1 MRTDVKNTGKNNK
14 GDDVLASK
22 EKQKKIVSNTAYT
35 IGGALLMNGVL
46 QILIYPL
53 LNRMM
58 GSDQLGELLYLMG
71 LVAILCPS
79 VGQALNTSRLVVRR
93 DYEVKNGDYN
103 LLLLLFGGI
112 GTVITLVVAKKSM
125 VSFPVI
131 LWTAILLMTTIF
143 RYYGDVEYRLNLNYK
158 KYFTYY
164 GVLTAGYVAG
174 FGIYFLTENWFWVF
188 VTGEAASLLYLGITG
203 SVFHG
208 FWKKSSFFG
217 EAFRRG
223 GFLVFSYLITNLTLN
238 IDRLVLEHLIGHLA
252 VTQYYVTSLIGK
264 TLVLLV
270 APVNTIIISYLTR
283 KQERMDRKQFLI
295 FTGIGGAVSLAF
307 FVGAQI
313 GTPIFVK
320 LFYGD
325 LYEAVRGMVTVVNL
339 SQILGVFSAY
349 LFIVVLTFTEEK
361 WQLILQIIHL
371 AVITAL
377 VLIFTQKSGIM
388 GFAVS
393 VLIANGIR
401 VAAVILLGLWK
412 AAGTRKQGN
421 QESEL

>member
-103 LLLLLFGGI
+103 FLLLLFGGI

-125 VSFPVI
+125 VSLPVI
-131 LWTAILLMTTIF
+131 LWTAILLLTTIF

-158 KYFTYY
+158 RYFIYY
-164 GVLTAGYVAG
+164 CVLTVGYVAG

-188 VTGEAASLLYLGITG
+188 VTGEVASLIYLGITG

-208 FWKKSSFFG
+208 FWKTSPFLG

-223 GFLVFSYLITNLTLN
+223 VFLVFSYLITNLTLN

-283 KQERMDRKQFLI
+283 KKERMDRKQFLI

-325 LYEAVRGMVTVVNL
+325 LYESVRGMVTVVNL

-361 WQLILQIIHL
+361 WQFILQVVHL
-371 AVITAL
+371 VVITAL
-377 VLIFTQKSGIM
+377 VLIFTQKRGIM

-401 VAAVILLGLWK
+401 VAAVILLGVWK
-412 AAGTRKQGN
+412 AAGIQKQGN
-421 QESEL
+421 QKNEL

>member
-1 MRTDVKNTGKNNK
+1 M
-14 GDDVLASK
+14 ASK

-46 QILIYPL
+46 QILVYPL
-53 LNRMM
+53 LNRVM

-93 DYEVKNGDYN
+93 DHEVKNGDYN
-103 LLLLLFGGI
+103 LLLLLFGSV
-112 GTVITLVVAKKSM
+112 GTLLTLAAAKKSM
-125 VSFPVI
+125 TSVSVV
-131 LWTAILLMTTIF
+131 LWTAVLLMTTIF
-143 RYYGDVEYRLNLNYK
+143 RYYGDVEYRLNLNYR
-158 KYFTYY
+158 KYFYYY

-174 FGIYFLTENWFWVF
+174 FGLYFLTGNWFLVF
-188 VTGEAASLLYLGITG
+188 VAGEAAALVYLAATG
-203 SVFHG
+203 TVFHD
-208 FWKKSSFFG
+208 FFRRSQWFG
-217 EAFRRG
+217 TAFQRG

-283 KQERMDRKQFLI
+283 KQERMGRKQFLQ
-295 FTGIGGAVSLAF
+295 FTGIGAGVSLVF
-307 FVGAQI
+307 FIGAQI
-313 GTPIFVK
+313 GTPLFVR
-320 LFYGD
+320 LFYGE
-325 LYEAVRGMVTVVNL
+325 LYGSVKGMMTVVNL
-339 SQILGVFSAY
+339 SQILGVLSAY

-371 AVITAL
+371 VIITVL
-377 VLIFTQKSGIM
+377 VLIFTENSGIM
-388 GFAVS
+388 GFAEA
-393 VLIANGIR
+393 VLIANIVR
-401 VAAVILLGLWK
+401 VVIVILLGLFK
-412 AAGTRKQGN
+412 AGNSRKGVTQK
-421 QESEL
+421 Q

>member
-1 MRTDVKNTGKNNK
+1 M
-14 GDDVLASK
+14 ASK

-53 LNRMM
+53 LNRFM

-112 GTVITLVVAKKSM
+112 GTILTLIVARDSM
-125 VSFPVI
+125 TSFSEI
-131 LWTAILLMTTIF
+131 LWTVVLLMTTIF
-143 RYYGDVEYRLNLNYK
+143 RYYGDVEYRLNLNYR
-158 KYFTYY
+158 KYFYY
-164 GVLTAGYVAG
+164 YAVLTAGYVVG
-174 FGIYFLTENWFWVF
+174 FGLYFLTKNWFLVF
-188 VTGEAASLLYLGITG
+188 VAGETASLVYLVATG

-208 FWKKSSFFG
+208 FFRKSRWFSK
-217 EAFRRG
+217 AFQRG

-283 KQERMDRKQFLI
+283 KQTRMDRKQFLQ
-295 FTGIGGAVSLAF
+295 FTGIGVGVSFVF
-307 FVGAQI
+307 FIGAQI

-320 LFYGD
+320 LFYGE
-325 LYEAVRGMVTVVNL
+325 LYESVKNMVTVVNM
-339 SQILGVFSAY
+339 SQILGVLSAY

-361 WQLILQIIHL
+361 WQLILQIVHL
-371 AVITAL
+371 VIITAL
-377 VLIFTQKSGIM
+377 VLIFTGNSGIM
-388 GFAVS
+388 GFAKA
-393 VLIANGIR
+393 VLIANTVR
-401 VAAVILLGLWK
+401 VVIVILLGLWK
-412 AAGTRKQGN
+412 AGSTRKLQVQKQN
-421 QESEL
+421 ER

>member
-1 MRTDVKNTGKNNK
+1 M
-14 GDDVLASK
+14 ASK
-22 EKQKKIVSNTAYT
+22 EKQKRIVSNTAYT

-46 QILIYPL
+46 QIVVYPL
-53 LNRMM
+53 LNRKM

-93 DYEVKNGDYN
+93 DYQVKNGDYN
-103 LLLLLFGGI
+103 VLLLLFGGV
-112 GTVITLVVAKKSM
+112 GTAVTLFVARDSM
-125 VSFPVI
+125 VSLPVI
-131 LWTAILLMTTIF
+131 FWTAALLMTTIF

-158 KYFTYY
+158 KYFYY
-164 GVLTAGYVAG
+164 YCVLTGGYIAG
-174 FGIYFLTENWFWVF
+174 FGLYFLTKNWFLVF
-188 VTGEAASLLYLGITG
+188 LAGEAAALVYLAATG
-203 SVFHG
+203 TVFRG
-208 FWKKSSFFG
+208 FFDRSRWFTQ
-217 EAFRRG
+217 AFQRG
-223 GFLVFSYLITNLTLN
+223 GFLVFSYLITNFTLN
-238 IDRLVLEHLIGHLA
+238 IDRLALEHMVGHLA

-283 KQERMDRKQFLI
+283 KQERMDKKQFLL
-295 FTGIGGAVSLAF
+295 FTGIGTGVSLVF
-307 FVGAQI
+307 FLGAQI

-325 LYEAVRGMVTVVNL
+325 LYESVKGMITVVNL
-339 SQILGVFSAY
+339 SQILGVLSAY

-371 AVITAL
+371 AVIAVL
-377 VLIFTQKSGIM
+377 VLIFTEKSGIM
-388 GFAVS
+388 GFAAAA
-393 VLIANGIR
+393 LIANVIR

-412 AAGTRKQGN
+412 AGSGPKQKK
-421 QESEL
+421 Q

>member
-103 LLLLLFGGI
+103 FLLLLFGGI

-125 VSFPVI
+125 VSLPVI

-158 KYFTYY
+158 RYFIYY
-164 GVLTAGYVAG
+164 CVLTVGYVAG

-188 VTGEAASLLYLGITG
+188 VTGEVASLIYLGITG

-208 FWKKSSFFG
+208 FWKTSPFLG

-223 GFLVFSYLITNLTLN
+223 VFLVFSYLITNLTLN

-283 KQERMDRKQFLI
+283 KKERMDRKQFLI

-325 LYEAVRGMVTVVNL
+325 LYESVRGMVTVVNL

-361 WQLILQIIHL
+361 WQFILQVVHL
-371 AVITAL
+371 VVITAL
-377 VLIFTQKSGIM
+377 VLIFTQKRGIM

-401 VAAVILLGLWK
+401 VAAVILLGVWK
-412 AAGTRKQGN
+412 AAGIQKQGN
-421 QESEL
+421 QKNEL